1 MCCEIEKT
9 HSQKRSPIVY
19 STNHVSWN
27 DSGQLLK
34 VIYNHRYNEL
44 QQNKMD
50 TFLYGLDR
58 TADVVFIGGTR
69 HFSHAFF
76 KGFGDSPQ
84 VLSYFVM
91 FYVFG
96 WGAKFMYLSQVEG
109 WDYPN
114 IVFSWDLWYPID
126 SYFILFGIGIT
137 FGIMLVIS
145 CLKGIIA
152 AVLSVFWVVTLAIR
166 RFWRRDADFKEA
178 VNTEIEHQRVKEL
191 ARKQVANRNEQDAK
205 LYTVLQQLARD
216 EELAKSSERAG
227 HGLAKLEMGV
237 LKKKRTRNAKLEMGV
252 VKKKRTRKAKV
263 SDNEPLVPTEAR
275 MSNEPLVLFDDE
287 HPAGDS
293 ETESV

>member
-1 MCCEIEKT
+1 MCCENEKSILKKDPQSFT
-9 HSQKRSPIVY
+9 LQ
-19 STNHVSWN
+19 TTN
-27 DSGQLLK
+27 DSGQPLK
-34 VIYNHRYNEL
+34 VIYNHRYNES

-152 AVLSVFWVVTLAIR
+152 AALSVFWAVTLAIR

-237 LKKKRTRNAKLEMGV
+237 LKKKRTHLEMGV

>member
-1 MCCEIEKT
+1 
-9 HSQKRSPIVY
+9 
-19 STNHVSWN
+19 
-27 DSGQLLK
+27 
-34 VIYNHRYNEL
+34 
-44 QQNKMD
+44 
-50 TFLYGLDR
+50 
-58 TADVVFIGGTR
+58 
-69 HFSHAFF
+69 
-76 KGFGDSPQ
+76 
-84 VLSYFVM
+84 
-91 FYVFG
+91 
-96 WGAKFMYLSQVEG
+96 
-109 WDYPN
+109 
-114 IVFSWDLWYPID
+114 
-126 SYFILFGIGIT
+126 
-137 FGIMLVIS
+137 
-145 CLKGIIA
+145 
-152 AVLSVFWVVTLAIR
+152 
-166 RFWRRDADFKEA
+166 
-178 VNTEIEHQRVKEL
+178 L